1 MTEKTISNRG
11 FARYTIP
18 SRHHYGDVVDVYW
31 SYSIIPAI
39 WVGVTRGDDDEM
51 CAAHM
56 TLDAAQELVDCLQD
70 LINTH
75 HSKA

>member
-31 SYSIIPAI
+31 SYSVTPAI
-39 WVGVTRGDDDEM
+39 WVYVIPGDDSERR
-51 CAAHM
+51 AAHM
-56 TLDAAQELVDCLQD
+56 TLEAAQELVDALQD
-70 LINTH
+70 LIDTH
-75 HSKA
+75 YSKD